1 LEIAKSDEDPTKK
14 SPDPAKESTMDSES
28 EILTLPEQIYKEGD
42 ESISMG

>member
-1 LEIAKSDEDPTKK
+1 
-14 SPDPAKESTMDSES
+14 MDSES